1 MNPRII
7 EKTTIINDPLSIT
20 QSSKPFIVR
29 IPHIQTKSPL
39 NSESGKVVIVKTI
52 PTTNQSTTL
61 TPTLQQ
67 QPQQQPTKSF
77 SVLKLADGQI
87 LLVPTNI
94 QPQQQHQQ
102 QLIVNENGISRIIKA
117 SSTSPPNPT
126 GTISTI
132 KRITKEQN
140 TPRISTIQI
149 TNLTSPSTNI
159 KTSQQ
164 PQSTSSISP
173 QERRLRPIAP
183 APTSLSSTANDLLN
197 SLLVQQ
203 QQQLNAASA
212 ETLLRFDPTASVL
225 LAGEDDSLPIISE
238 TVTLDSNGSSLKI
251 NNNNNK
257 RKIESS
263 LPIERQT
270 SLPVVSTP
278 TIQQKPKSIRKTT
291 VNDEKSTTKARLENK
306 ATSIIKDSGKKMTPR
321 QVSIPQTSTAETKS
335 QKTPIKRPATTTLP
349 TKIDPEEGIRMKICE
364 TILRSL
370 IGRIE
375 REQNQESIK
384 TRLEKH
390 STTTPKFEHRQIM
403 LTRLLNERVDILRQ
417 EFIKNRS
424 ERKTALVKEQF
435 QIQRLKQQQQIILK
449 QQQQATNIKQD
460 QFISDDDNNNNNK
473 DDSPPAKK
481 AKKVNGNEIK
491 HKRQTTPKSSESN
504 IKSTISKRTRP
515 IASTKMTEDYQIRS
529 TKKVRRPRSNN
540 IHDHQDLSDNDENLL
555 TNRKSSSTTI
565 SKIKPKLITTIN
577 TSIQRKSNKLSTD
590 FKPEKIDC
598 NCKRNNDIQEKFF
611 IQCELCSRWLHGKCV
626 GLTPRL
632 AEKMNEFICED
643 CAILTQ
649 RAKERLYCICQTPYD
664 ESKFYIGCD
673 VCADW
678 LHGSCVNITP
688 EDAEKF
694 EVYVCPRCSTEKKQ
708 EFLNK
713 SITGETRKKLLN
725 LIDQLLAHKMSW
737 PFQKPVDVKDVP
749 NYYKIIKDPMDLTTL
764 KTKVLN
770 NKFRTIC
777 DFIRDVNKIFNNCR
791 QFNPI
796 DSAFSQCANVV
807 DNCFRQLLENLMMKD
822 QNS

>member
-7 EKTTIINDPLSIT
+7 EKTTIINDPLSAS
-20 QSSKPFIVR
+20 QSAKPYIIR

-39 NSESGKVVIVKTI
+39 NPESGRVVIVKTT
-52 PTTNQSTTL
+52 PNSTTNQSITL
-61 TPTLQQ
+61 SSTP
-67 QPQQQPTKSF
+67 QQPTKSF
-77 SVLKLADGQI
+77 SVVKLADGQI
-87 LLVPTNI
+87 VLVPTNN
-94 QPQQQHQQ
+94 QPQQY
-102 QLIVNENGISRIIKA
+102 VFNNENGISRIIKA
-117 SSTSPPNPT
+117 PSTSPPNPT
-126 GTISTI
+126 GIISTI
-132 KRITKEQN
+132 KRVTKEQN
-140 TPRISTIQI
+140 TPRVSTIQI
-149 TNLTSPSTNI
+149 TSLTSPPINLKSSQ
-159 KTSQQ
+159 SQQ
-164 PQSTSSISP
+164 QQHQHQQILTTSP

-183 APTSLSSTANDLLN
+183 APTSLSSPTANDLIN
-197 SLLVQQ
+197 SLLAQQ
-203 QQQLNAASA
+203 QEQQLNAASA

-251 NNNNNK
+251 NNK
-257 RKIESS
+257 RKIDSS
-263 LPIERQT
+263 LPIQHQT
-270 SLPVVSTP
+270 SLPVVSSP
-278 TIQQKPKSIRKTT
+278 SIQQQQQQLQQKPKAIRKTPNT
-291 VNDEKSTTKARLENK
+291 IDEKSTTKARLENK
-306 ATSIIKDSGKKMTPR
+306 ATSIIKDSRKKMTPR
-321 QVSIPQTSTAETKS
+321 QVSIPQASTSEVKI
-335 QKTPIKRPATTTLP
+335 QKTPIKRPATTALP
-349 TKIDPEEGIRMKICE
+349 PKIDPEEGIRMKICE

-390 STTTPKFEHRQIM
+390 STTIPKSEHRQII

-417 EFIKNRS
+417 DFIKTRS
-424 ERKTALVKEQF
+424 DRKTALVKEQF

-449 QQQQATNIKQD
+449 QQQQAINIKQE
-460 QFISDDDNNNNNK
+460 QSISEDETNK
-473 DDSPPAKK
+473 DSSPPAKK
-481 AKKVNGNEIK
+481 AKKNNGNEIK
-491 HKRQTTPKSSESN
+491 HKRQGTPKSSELT

-515 IASTKMTEDYQIRS
+515 MSSMKSSEDDQS
-529 TKKVRRPRSNN
+529 PLLKKVRRSRTNLN
-540 IHDHQDLSDNDENLL
+540 DHHDTSDNDENLL
-555 TNRKSSSTTI
+555 TNRKSSLNS
-565 SKIKPKLITTIN
+565 SKIKPKLITTFHN
-577 TSIQRKSNKLSTD
+577 SIQRKGNKLSSD
-590 FKPEKIDC
+590 FKPENLDC
-598 NCKRNNDIQEKFF
+598 SCKRNNDVQDKFY

-626 GLTPRL
+626 GLTARL
-632 AEKMNEFICED
+632 AEKMNDFICED

-713 SITGETRKKLLN
+713 PIIGETRKKLLN

-764 KTKVLN
+764 KTKVLS
-770 NKFRTIC
+770 NKFKTIC

-791 QFNPI
+791 QFNAI
-796 DSAFSQCANVV
+796 DSTFSQCANVV
-807 DNCFRQLLENLMMKD
+807 DNYFRQLLENLMVKE
-822 QNS
+822 QN

>member
-7 EKTTIINDPLSIT
+7 EKTTIITDPLST
-20 QSSKPFIVR
+20 PQSSKPFIVR
-29 IPHIQTKSPL
+29 IPHMQTKSPL
-39 NSESGKVVIVKTI
+39 NSESGKVVIVKTS
-52 PTTNQSTTL
+52 PTPNQL
-61 TPTLQQ
+61 TPQQ
-67 QPQQQPTKSF
+67 ATKSF
-77 SVLKLADGQI
+77 SVVRLADGQM
-87 LLVPTNI
+87 LLVPTST
-94 QPQQQHQQ
+94 QPQQQ
-102 QLIVNENGISRIIKA
+102 LMVNENGISRIIKA

-126 GTISTI
+126 GIISTI

-140 TPRISTIQI
+140 TPRVSTIQI
-149 TNLTSPSTNI
+149 TNLSSPSTNI
-159 KTSQQ
+159 KSHQQ
-164 PQSTSSISP
+164 HHQSSISP

-183 APTSLSSTANDLLN
+183 APTSLSSVTNDLLN

-225 LAGEDDSLPIISE
+225 MGGEDDSLPTISE

-251 NNNNNK
+251 HNNNNNNNK
-257 RKIESS
+257 RRIETT

-270 SLPVVSTP
+270 SLPVVSSP
-278 TIQQKPKSIRKTT
+278 TIQPKPKTVRKTPST
-291 VNDEKSTTKARLENK
+291 NEEKSTTKSRLENK

-321 QVSIPQTSTAETKS
+321 QVPTPQTTSTTIETKTP
-335 QKTPIKRPATTTLP
+335 KTPVKRPATTALP
-349 TKIDPEEGIRMKICE
+349 PKIDPEEGIRMKICE
-364 TILRSL
+364 SILRSL

-375 REQNQESIK
+375 REQHQESIK

-390 STTTPKFEHRQIM
+390 STTVPKFEHRQIV

-435 QIQRLKQQQQIILK
+435 QMQRLKQQQQIILK
-449 QQQQATNIKQD
+449 QQQQATNVKQD
-460 QFISDDDNNNNNK
+460 QFVSDDDSTK
-473 DDSPPAKK
+473 DESPPAKK
-481 AKKVNGNEIK
+481 AKKLNGNEIK
-491 HKRQTTPKSSESN
+491 QKRQTTPKPIELN
-504 IKSTISKRTRP
+504 IKSAISKRTRP
-515 IASTKMTEDYQIRS
+515 ISSIKFSDDYS
-529 TKKVRRPRSNN
+529 PSPKKARRPRSNN
-540 IHDHQDLSDNDENLL
+540 MPDHADLSDNNENLL
-555 TNRKSSSTTI
+555 TNRKSSSSSTI
-565 SKIKPKLITTIN
+565 SKNKPKLITTIN

-590 FKPEKIDC
+590 FKPENIDC
-598 NCKRNNDIQEKFF
+598 NCKRNNDLEEKFF
-611 IQCELCSRWLHGKCV
+611 VQCEFCSRWLHGKCV

-649 RAKERLYCICQTPYD
+649 RAKERLYCICQTQYD

-678 LHGSCVNITP
+678 LHGKCVNITP
-688 EDAEKF
+688 ADAEKF

-713 SITGETRKKLLN
+713 SITGETRKKLLD

-737 PFQKPVDVKDVP
+737 PFKKPVDVKDVP
-749 NYYKIIKDPMDLTTL
+749 NYHKIIKDPMDFTTL

-807 DNCFRQLLENLMMKD
+807 DNCFRQLLENLM
-822 QNS
+822 

>member
-7 EKTTIINDPLSIT
+7 EKTTIINDPLSAS
-20 QSSKPFIVR
+20 QSAKPYIIR

-39 NSESGKVVIVKTI
+39 NPESGRVVIVKTT
-52 PTTNQSTTL
+52 PNSTTNQSTTL
-61 TPTLQQ
+61 SSTP
-67 QPQQQPTKSF
+67 QQPTKSF
-77 SVLKLADGQI
+77 SVVKLADGQI
-87 LLVPTNI
+87 VLVPTNN
-94 QPQQQHQQ
+94 QPQQY
-102 QLIVNENGISRIIKA
+102 VFNNENGISRIIKA
-117 SSTSPPNPT
+117 PSTSPPNPT
-126 GTISTI
+126 GIISTI
-132 KRITKEQN
+132 KRVTKEQN
-140 TPRISTIQI
+140 TPRVSTIQI
-149 TNLTSPSTNI
+149 TSLTSPPINLKSSQ
-159 KTSQQ
+159 SQQ
-164 PQSTSSISP
+164 QHQQILTTSP

-183 APTSLSSTANDLLN
+183 APTSLSSPTANDLIN
-197 SLLVQQ
+197 SLLAQQ
-203 QQQLNAASA
+203 QEQQLNAASA

-251 NNNNNK
+251 NNK
-257 RKIESS
+257 RKIDSS
-263 LPIERQT
+263 LPIQHQT
-270 SLPVVSTP
+270 SLPVVSSP
-278 TIQQKPKSIRKTT
+278 SIQQQQQQLQQKPKAIRKTPT
-291 VNDEKSTTKARLENK
+291 TIDEKSTTKARLENK
-306 ATSIIKDSGKKMTPR
+306 ATSIIKDSRKKMTPR
-321 QVSIPQTSTAETKS
+321 QVSIPQASTSEVKI
-335 QKTPIKRPATTTLP
+335 QKTPIKRPATTALP
-349 TKIDPEEGIRMKICE
+349 PKIDPEEGIRMKICE

-390 STTTPKFEHRQIM
+390 STTIPKSEHRQII

-417 EFIKNRS
+417 DFIRTRS
-424 ERKTALVKEQF
+424 DRKTALVKEQF

-449 QQQQATNIKQD
+449 QQQQAINIKQE
-460 QFISDDDNNNNNK
+460 QSISEDETNK
-473 DDSPPAKK
+473 DSSPPAKK
-481 AKKVNGNEIK
+481 AKKNNGNEIK
-491 HKRQTTPKSSESN
+491 HKRQGTPKSSELT

-515 IASTKMTEDYQIRS
+515 MSSMKSSEDDQSPLLKKARRS
-529 TKKVRRPRSNN
+529 RTNLN
-540 IHDHQDLSDNDENLL
+540 DHHDISDNDENLL
-555 TNRKSSSTTI
+555 TNRKSSLNS
-565 SKIKPKLITTIN
+565 SKIKPKLITTFHN
-577 TSIQRKSNKLSTD
+577 SIQRKGNKLSSD
-590 FKPEKIDC
+590 FKPENLDC
-598 NCKRNNDIQEKFF
+598 SCKRNNDVQDKFY

-626 GLTPRL
+626 GLTARL
-632 AEKMNEFICED
+632 AEKMNDFICED

-713 SITGETRKKLLN
+713 PIIGETRKKLLN

-764 KTKVLN
+764 KTKVLS
-770 NKFRTIC
+770 NKFKTIC

-791 QFNPI
+791 QFNAI
-796 DSAFSQCANVV
+796 DSTFSQCANVV
-807 DNCFRQLLENLMMKD
+807 DNYFRQLLENLMVKE
-822 QNS
+822 QN

>member
-7 EKTTIINDPLSIT
+7 EKTTIINDPLSAS
-20 QSSKPFIVR
+20 QSAKPYIIR

-39 NSESGKVVIVKTI
+39 NPESGRVVIVKTT
-52 PTTNQSTTL
+52 PNSTTNQSTTL
-61 TPTLQQ
+61 SSTP
-67 QPQQQPTKSF
+67 QQPTKSF
-77 SVLKLADGQI
+77 SVVKLADGQI
-87 LLVPTNI
+87 VLVPTNN
-94 QPQQQHQQ
+94 QPQQY
-102 QLIVNENGISRIIKA
+102 VFNNENGISRIIKA
-117 SSTSPPNPT
+117 PSTSPPNPT
-126 GTISTI
+126 GIISTI
-132 KRITKEQN
+132 KRVTKEQN
-140 TPRISTIQI
+140 TPRVSTIQI
-149 TNLTSPSTNI
+149 TSLTSPPINLKSSQ
-159 KTSQQ
+159 SQQ
-164 PQSTSSISP
+164 QHQHQQILTTSP

-183 APTSLSSTANDLLN
+183 APTSLSSPTANDLIN
-197 SLLVQQ
+197 SLLAQQ
-203 QQQLNAASA
+203 QEQQLNAASA

-251 NNNNNK
+251 NNK
-257 RKIESS
+257 RKIDSS
-263 LPIERQT
+263 LPIQHQT
-270 SLPVVSTP
+270 SLPVVSSP
-278 TIQQKPKSIRKTT
+278 SIQQQQQQLQQKPKAIRKTT
-291 VNDEKSTTKARLENK
+291 TTIDEKSTTKARLENK
-306 ATSIIKDSGKKMTPR
+306 ATSIIKDSRKKMTPR
-321 QVSIPQTSTAETKS
+321 QVSIPQASTSEVKI
-335 QKTPIKRPATTTLP
+335 QKTPIKRPATTALP
-349 TKIDPEEGIRMKICE
+349 PKIDPEEGIRMKICE

-390 STTTPKFEHRQIM
+390 STTIPKSEHRQII

-417 EFIKNRS
+417 DFIKTRS
-424 ERKTALVKEQF
+424 DRKTALVKEQF

-449 QQQQATNIKQD
+449 QQQQAINIKQE
-460 QFISDDDNNNNNK
+460 QSISEDETNK
-473 DDSPPAKK
+473 DSSPPAKK
-481 AKKVNGNEIK
+481 AKKNNGNEIK
-491 HKRQTTPKSSESN
+491 HKRQGTPKSSELT

-515 IASTKMTEDYQIRS
+515 MSSMKSSEDDQS
-529 TKKVRRPRSNN
+529 PLLKKVRRSRTNLN
-540 IHDHQDLSDNDENLL
+540 DHHDISDNDENLI
-555 TNRKSSSTTI
+555 TNRKSSLNS
-565 SKIKPKLITTIN
+565 SKIKPKLITTFHN
-577 TSIQRKSNKLSTD
+577 SIQRKGNKLSSD
-590 FKPEKIDC
+590 FKPENLDC
-598 NCKRNNDIQEKFF
+598 SCKRNNDVQDKFY

-626 GLTPRL
+626 GLTARL
-632 AEKMNEFICED
+632 AEKMNDFICED

-678 LHGSCVNITP
+678 LHGSCVNITS

-713 SITGETRKKLLN
+713 PIIGETRKKLLN

-764 KTKVLN
+764 KTKVLS
-770 NKFRTIC
+770 NKFKTIC

-791 QFNPI
+791 QFNAI
-796 DSAFSQCANVV
+796 DSTFSQCANVV
-807 DNCFRQLLENLMMKD
+807 DNYFRQLLENLMVKE
-822 QNS
+822 QN

>member
-7 EKTTIINDPLSIT
+7 EKTTIINDPLSATT

-39 NSESGKVVIVKTI
+39 HPESGKVVIVKTT
-52 PTTNQSTTL
+52 PTLNQSTTL
-61 TPTLQQ
+61 TSTLPQ
-67 QPQQQPTKSF
+67 QQQPTKSF
-77 SVLKLADGQI
+77 SVVKLADGQI

-94 QPQQQHQQ
+94 QPQQ

-140 TPRISTIQI
+140 TSRVSTIQI

-159 KTSQQ
+159 KCSQQ
-164 PQSTSSISP
+164 QQQSISP

-183 APTSLSSTANDLLN
+183 APTSLSSTTNDLLN
-197 SLLVQQ
+197 SILAQQ
-203 QQQLNAASA
+203 QQQLNASSP
-212 ETLLRFDPTASVL
+212 EMLLRFDPTASVL

-251 NNNNNK
+251 NNNNNNNK

-270 SLPVVSTP
+270 SLPVVSSP
-278 TIQQKPKSIRKTT
+278 TIQQKPKHVRKTIT
-291 VNDEKSTTKARLENK
+291 NDEKPTTKARLENK

-321 QVSIPQTSTAETKS
+321 QVSIPQTSTIETKT
-335 QKTPIKRPATTTLP
+335 QKTPIKRLATTTLP
-349 TKIDPEEGIRMKICE
+349 PKIDPEEGIRMKICE

-390 STTTPKFEHRQIM
+390 STTIPKLEHRQII

-460 QFISDDDNNNNNK
+460 QFISDDDNTNTTTNNK

-481 AKKVNGNEIK
+481 TKKIYGNETK
-491 HKRQTTPKSSESN
+491 HKRQATPKSSEQN
-504 IKSTISKRTRP
+504 IKSTTSKRTRP
-515 IASTKMTEDYQIRS
+515 MASTKLTDDDQS
-529 TKKVRRPRSNN
+529 PPSKKVRRPRSNN
-540 IHDHQDLSDNDENLL
+540 VHDLSDNDENFL
-555 TNRKSSSTTI
+555 TNRKSSSTI

-577 TSIQRKSNKLSTD
+577 ASIQRKSHKLSSD
-590 FKPEKIDC
+590 FKPENIDC

-713 SITGETRKKLLN
+713 PIVGETRKKLIN

-807 DNCFRQLLENLMMKD
+807 DNCFRQLLENLMTKD
-822 QNS
+822 QNL

>member
-7 EKTTIINDPLSIT
+7 EKTTIINDPLSAS
-20 QSSKPFIVR
+20 QSAKPYIIR

-39 NSESGKVVIVKTI
+39 NPESGRVVIVKTT
-52 PTTNQSTTL
+52 PNSTTNQSTTL
-61 TPTLQQ
+61 SSTP
-67 QPQQQPTKSF
+67 QQPTKSF
-77 SVLKLADGQI
+77 SVVKLADGQI
-87 LLVPTNI
+87 VLVPTNN
-94 QPQQQHQQ
+94 QPQQY
-102 QLIVNENGISRIIKA
+102 VFNNENGISRIIKA
-117 SSTSPPNPT
+117 PSTSPPNPT
-126 GTISTI
+126 GIISTI
-132 KRITKEQN
+132 KRVTKEQN
-140 TPRISTIQI
+140 TPRVSTIQI
-149 TNLTSPSTNI
+149 TSLTSPPINLKSSQ
-159 KTSQQ
+159 SQQ
-164 PQSTSSISP
+164 QHQQILTTSP

-183 APTSLSSTANDLLN
+183 APTSLSSPTANDLIN
-197 SLLVQQ
+197 SLLAQQ
-203 QQQLNAASA
+203 QEQQLNAASA

-251 NNNNNK
+251 NNK
-257 RKIESS
+257 RKIDSS
-263 LPIERQT
+263 LPIQHQT
-270 SLPVVSTP
+270 SLPVVSSP
-278 TIQQKPKSIRKTT
+278 SIQQQQQQLQQKPKAIRKTPT
-291 VNDEKSTTKARLENK
+291 TIDEKSTTKARLENK
-306 ATSIIKDSGKKMTPR
+306 ATSIIKDSRKKMTPR
-321 QVSIPQTSTAETKS
+321 QVSIPQASTSEVKI
-335 QKTPIKRPATTTLP
+335 QKTPIKRPATTALP
-349 TKIDPEEGIRMKICE
+349 PKIDPEEGIRMKICE

-390 STTTPKFEHRQIM
+390 STTIPKSEHRQII

-417 EFIKNRS
+417 DFIRTRS
-424 ERKTALVKEQF
+424 DRKTALVKEQF

-449 QQQQATNIKQD
+449 QQQQAINIKQE
-460 QFISDDDNNNNNK
+460 QSISEDETNK
-473 DDSPPAKK
+473 DSSPPAKK
-481 AKKVNGNEIK
+481 AKKNNGNEIK
-491 HKRQTTPKSSESN
+491 HKRQGTPKSSELT

-515 IASTKMTEDYQIRS
+515 MSSMKSSEDDQS
-529 TKKVRRPRSNN
+529 PLLKKVRRSRTNLN
-540 IHDHQDLSDNDENLL
+540 DHHDISDNDENLL
-555 TNRKSSSTTI
+555 TNRKSSLNS
-565 SKIKPKLITTIN
+565 SKIKPKLITTFHN
-577 TSIQRKSNKLSTD
+577 SIQRKGNKLSSD
-590 FKPEKIDC
+590 FKPENLDC
-598 NCKRNNDIQEKFF
+598 SCKRNNDVQDKFY

-626 GLTPRL
+626 GLTARL
-632 AEKMNEFICED
+632 AEKMNDFICED

-713 SITGETRKKLLN
+713 PIIGETRKKLLN

-764 KTKVLN
+764 KTKVLS
-770 NKFRTIC
+770 NKFKTIC

-791 QFNPI
+791 QFNAI
-796 DSAFSQCANVV
+796 DSTFSQCANVV
-807 DNCFRQLLENLMMKD
+807 DNYFRQLLENLMVKE
-822 QNS
+822 QN

>member
-7 EKTTIINDPLSIT
+7 EKTTIINDPLTAT

-39 NSESGKVVIVKTI
+39 NPESGKVVIVKTT
-52 PTTNQSTTL
+52 PTINQSTTL
-61 TPTLQQ
+61 TSTSQQ
-67 QPQQQPTKSF
+67 QQQPTKSF
-77 SVLKLADGQI
+77 SVVKLADGQI

-94 QPQQQHQQ
+94 QPQQ

-132 KRITKEQN
+132 KRITKEQ
-140 TPRISTIQI
+140 TTSRVSTIQI
-149 TNLTSPSTNI
+149 TNLTSSSTNI
-159 KTSQQ
+159 KSSQQ
-164 PQSTSSISP
+164 QSISP

-183 APTSLSSTANDLLN
+183 APTSLSSTTNDLLN
-197 SLLVQQ
+197 SLLTQQ
-203 QQQLNAASA
+203 QQQLNAASP

-251 NNNNNK
+251 NNNNK

-270 SLPVVSTP
+270 SLPVVSSP
-278 TIQQKPKSIRKTT
+278 VIQQKPRNIRKTT
-291 VNDEKSTTKARLENK
+291 TTTSDEKPTNKARLENK

-321 QVSIPQTSTAETKS
+321 QVSVPQTSTIETKNH
-335 QKTPIKRPATTTLP
+335 KTPIKRPATTTLP
-349 TKIDPEEGIRMKICE
+349 PKIDPEEGIRMKICE

-390 STTTPKFEHRQIM
+390 STTIPKFEHRQIM

-435 QIQRLKQQQQIILK
+435 QMQRLKQQQQIILK
-449 QQQQATNIKQD
+449 QQQQQATNIKQD
-460 QFISDDDNNNNNK
+460 QFISDDDNNNNNNHNNK

-481 AKKVNGNEIK
+481 AKKVNGHEIK
-491 HKRQTTPKSSESN
+491 HKRHGTPKPSEQN
-504 IKSTISKRTRP
+504 IKSTTSKRTRP
-515 IASTKMTEDYQIRS
+515 MASIKFSEDDQIS
-529 TKKVRRPRSNN
+529 PLKKVRRSRNNN
-540 IHDHQDLSDNDENLL
+540 IHNHQDLSDNDENFLN
-555 TNRKSSSTTI
+555 NRKSTTI

-577 TSIQRKSNKLSTD
+577 TSIQRKSNKLSSD
-590 FKPEKIDC
+590 FKPENIDC

-632 AEKMNEFICED
+632 AEKMNEFICEN

-807 DNCFRQLLENLMMKD
+807 DNCFRQLLENLMIKD